1 MLLSLALVSLASQS
15 QSWTEDRHTGEG
27 RRRWKGEGTVELHC
41 LFFGLFPPL
50 LLIPHLHL
58 IGFFFPPP
66 VSCWRGVVLWTVV
79 EAAEAPPP
87 LKGSLIEVFWFVFS
101 LQKRHWGLLWF
112 NGWGLGW
119 REGWRGRRWGWL
131 CIRRK
136 VWGAERWRRRHIA
149 GSNGGWCVVVK
160 RKLCVSVSVCLRY
173 ARVCVY
179 FCLWPDSLPPC
190 VCVCAK
196 CHFLFVNVQCVC
208 LWWKLFSPVM
218 ALLRLCDLLTCV
230 IIGSHYLQQQTAACM
245 FVCLEL
251 LGCYG

>member
-41 LFFGLFPPL
+41 LFFGLFLPPS

-58 IGFFFPPP
+58 IGFFFS
-66 VSCWRGVVLWTVV
+66 SCLLLTWCCSVDCSGRSRS
-79 EAAEAPPP
+79 PP

-101 LQKRHWGLLWF
+101 LQKRHLGLLWF

-119 REGWRGRRWGWL
+119 GGRRWGWL

-136 VWGAERWRRRHIA
+136 VWGAERGRRRHIA

-179 FCLWPDSLPPC
+179 FCLWPESDTLPPC
-190 VCVCAK
+190 VCVRLC
-196 CHFLFVNVQCVC
+196 VQSVTSCLWMYSMCVC
-208 LWWKLFSPVM
+208 GGSSSALWW
-218 ALLRLCDLLTCV
+218 LC
-230 IIGSHYLQQQTAACM
+230 
-245 FVCLEL
+245 
-251 LGCYG
+251 

>member
-41 LFFGLFPPL
+41 LFFGLFLPPP
-50 LLIPHLHL
+50 PHSSSTPDW
-58 IGFFFPPP
+58 IFFFPP

-79 EAAEAPPP
+79 EGAEAPP

-101 LQKRHWGLLWF
+101 LQKRHLGLLWF

-119 REGWRGRRWGWL
+119 GGRRWGWL

-136 VWGAERWRRRHIA
+136 VWGAERGRRRHIA

-190 VCVCAK
+190 VCV
-196 CHFLFVNVQCVC
+196 FVQSVTSCLWMYSMCVC
-208 LWWKLFSPVM
+208 GGSSSALWW
-218 ALLRLCDLLTCV
+218 LC
-230 IIGSHYLQQQTAACM
+230 
-245 FVCLEL
+245 
-251 LGCYG
+251 